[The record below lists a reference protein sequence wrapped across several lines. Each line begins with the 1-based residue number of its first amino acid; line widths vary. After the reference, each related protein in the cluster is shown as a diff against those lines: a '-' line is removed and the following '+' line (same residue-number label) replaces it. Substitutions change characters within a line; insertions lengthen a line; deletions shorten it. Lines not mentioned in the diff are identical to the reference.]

1 MRRAGEDEMTP
12 IPNLER
18 IDWSAPWLAPLAER
32 GARWQR
38 CAQRDSAD
46 FVALLAREARS
57 CGHVT
62 GNGLPL
68 TFIEQAE
75 LPDGTAYEA
84 HIAATGGVPTRLNLH
99 DFFNALVWF
108 AHPRVKATLNA
119 RQARAIERG
128 GIAGAR
134 GAERDFLTLFDENAV
149 LFVSSDP
156 ALSAALIAFDWRGLF
171 VDQRSAWGGRC
182 EVRVFGHALLEKLVT
197 PYKACTGHAWIVAA
211 PADYFGWP
219 PVRKAAWLDETV
231 AASLAEGELENGRY
245 APLPVLGVPG
255 FWPAN
260 GDPAFYSDPAVFR
273 TGRRSRIAQ
282 GAHET
287 SDGRAAAT
295 RAEVVDS
302 QVAK

>member
-1 MRRAGEDEMTP
+1 MTP
-12 IPNLER
+12 IANLER
-18 IDWSAPWLAPLAER
+18 IDWSAPWLEPLAER
-32 GARWQR
+32 GVRWQH
-38 CAQRDSAD
+38 CARHDSAD
-46 FVALLAREARS
+46 FVAMLAREARS

-62 GNGLPL
+62 GNGSPL
-68 TFIEQAE
+68 TFIEQWE
-75 LPDGTAYEA
+75 LPDATAYEA
-84 HIAATGGVPTRLNLH
+84 HIAATGGVPTRRNLH

-108 AHPRVKATLNA
+108 AHPRVKSTLNA
-119 RQARAIERG
+119 RQARAIERD

-171 VDQRSAWGGRC
+171 VDQRAAWGARC
-182 EVRVFGHALLEKLVT
+182 EARVFGHALLEKLVT

-219 PVRKAAWLDETV
+219 PARKAAWLDQAV

-255 FWPAN
+255 FWQDNA
-260 GDPAFYSDPAVFR
+260 DPAFYSDPAVFR
-273 TGRRSRIAQ
+273 AGRRSRSAEGAREQ
-282 GAHET
+282 GNA
-287 SDGRAAAT
+287 RAAAVG
-295 RAEVVDS
+295 AEVVDF

>member
-1 MRRAGEDEMTP
+1 MTP
-12 IPNLER
+12 IANLER

-32 GARWQR
+32 GARWQHR
-38 CAQRDSAD
+38 AQRDSAD
-46 FVALLAREARS
+46 FVAMLAREARS

-62 GNGLPL
+62 GNGSPL

-84 HIAATGGVPTRLNLH
+84 HIAATGGVPTRRNLH

-108 AHPRVKATLNA
+108 AYPRVKAALNA
-119 RQARAIERG
+119 RQARAIERD

-156 ALSAALIAFDWRGLF
+156 ALSAALVAFDWRGLF
-171 VDQRSAWGGRC
+171 VDQRPAWGARC

-197 PYKACTGHAWIVAA
+197 PYKACTGHAWTVAA
-211 PADYFGWP
+211 PTDYFGWP
-219 PVRKAAWLDETV
+219 PARKAAWLDEAV
-231 AASLAEGELENGRY
+231 AASLAEGELHNGRY

-255 FWPAN
+255 FWPDNAA
-260 GDPAFYSDPAVFR
+260 PSFYSDPAVFR
-273 TGRRSRIAQ
+273 AGRRLRIVH
-282 GAHET
+282 GAHEKG
-287 SDGRAAAT
+287 DLRAATAH
-295 RAEVVDS
+295 AEMVDS